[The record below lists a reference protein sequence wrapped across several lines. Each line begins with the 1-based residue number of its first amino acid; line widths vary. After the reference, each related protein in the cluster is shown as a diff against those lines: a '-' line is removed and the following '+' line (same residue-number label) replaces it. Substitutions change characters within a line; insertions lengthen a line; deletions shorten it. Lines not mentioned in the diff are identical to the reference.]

1 MSTSVVNVGHKVVSN
16 AEWLGAR
23 KELLA
28 KEKEFTRMRDA
39 LNRQRLELPWER
51 VEKNYVF
58 DGPKGKETLADLF
71 GDKSQLLIYHFMF
84 GRDGSRAVR
93 AVR

>member
-1 MSTSVVNVGHKVVSN
+1 LLCGSSEGQNGQKTEEEAMSTSVVNVGQKVVSN
-16 AEWLGAR
+16 VEWLEAR

-51 VEKNYVF
+51 E
-58 DGPKGKETLADLF
+58 ELC
-71 GDKSQLLIYHFMF
+71 
-84 GRDGSRAVR
+84 VR
-93 AVR
+93 WTEG